1 MSYYLVHIY
10 YNFVSSIYNPINN
23 IYQTNFDGTLYLP
36 LNYYQYI
43 KLTQNIINNNI
54 GHFSTIFIINTE
66 IINIFCY
73 QNLLKFIKIY
83 Q

>member
-1 MSYYLVHIY
+1 MPNLRYS
-10 YNFVSSIYNPINN
+10 N
-23 IYQTNFDGTLYLP
+23 QKWTLTVP